1 MTYKYTCCK
10 ADNGKTVKQIIA
22 ENFSV
27 TSRSLS
33 KLKFSGGIALN
44 GQTVTV
50 RHEVY
55 DGDIL
60 TLTFTDINSS
70 QIKPENISLD
80 IIFENS
86 DILAVNKPSAM
97 PTHPSAGHYSG
108 TLANAVMFRYRGVP
122 FTFRPVTRL
131 DGDTTGIVLIA
142 KNAPVC
148 AKLSEL
154 LANGNLQKQYLA
166 ICENVPE
173 PKSGSIDAAISR
185 EPGSRIKRRVSPD
198 GKSAVTF
205 YETLKVL
212 GGGKYSL
219 IRCFPKT
226 GRTHQIRLHMSH
238 IGCPLY
244 GDFLYGTQ
252 NSDTER
258 ALLHCEKLSFSLDG
272 KNVTEI
278 VAPMPQDFKD
288 FISKHE

>member
-1 MTYKYTCCK
+1 MTYEYICK
-10 ADNGKTVKQIIA
+10 KSDVGKTVKQLIS

-44 GQTVTV
+44 GKVVTV
-50 RHEVY
+50 RHTAAE
-55 DGDIL
+55 GDIL
-60 TLTFTDINSS
+60 TLTFTDTNSS
-70 QIKPENISLD
+70 RIKPENIPLD

-108 TLANAVMFRYRGVP
+108 TLANAVMYYYRNAP
-122 FTFRPVTRL
+122 FTYRPVTRL
-131 DGDTTGIVLIA
+131 DGDTTGIVIIA

-154 LANGNLQKQYLA
+154 LANGNFEKQYLA

-173 PKSGSIDAAISR
+173 PKSGLINAPISR
-185 EPGSRIKRRVSPD
+185 EPESLIKRRISQD
-198 GKSAVTF
+198 GKSALTF
-205 YETLKVL
+205 YETLKTL

-219 IRCFPKT
+219 VRCRPKT

-244 GDFLYGTQ
+244 GDFLYGRQ
-252 NSDTER
+252 NSASER
-258 ALLHCEKLSFSLDG
+258 ALLHCEKLKFSPDG
-272 KNVTEI
+272 KTTLELH
-278 VAPMPQDFKD
+278 APIPRDFED